1 MQRRSVQRDGPD
13 PIDRHVGRRVRA
25 RRTLLGMSQTS
36 LAQALGLTFQQVQK
50 YERGANRISASAL
63 FRLSLALNVPVA
75 FFFEEVHEGLA
86 AEERARSAHNLRE
99 GDERERRGSIPM
111 TREMLELA
119 RAYHGIRDQK
129 TRRQVFTFIRALGRN
144 GASGGKVRNDHR

>member
-1 MQRRSVQRDGPD
+1 MRRRAVQRDGPD
-13 PIDRHVGRRVRA
+13 PIDRHVGRRLRA

-63 FRLSLALNVPVA
+63 FRLSRALDVPVA
-75 FFFEEVHEGLA
+75 FFFEEMHEAYA
-86 AEERARSAHNLRE
+86 AAKHALSRVNLRGHE
-99 GDERERRGSIPM
+99 ERERGDRIPM

-119 RAYHGIRDQK
+119 RAYHRIRDEK
-129 TRRQVFTFIRALGRN
+129 TRRQVSTFIKALGRN
-144 GASGGKVRNDHR
+144 GASGDSDRNDT